1 MQKAFN
7 KLALNKYA
15 YFFFKMVSGI
25 PVLENKI
32 VYVISLI
39 FTKFFF
45 FFFTFLLFTF
55 KCFIHLEF
63 IFVGDTI

>member
-7 KLALNKYA
+7 KLALNKYT

-45 FFFTFLLFTF
+45 FFLHFCYLHLSVSSIWNLFL
-55 KCFIHLEF
+55 
-63 IFVGDTI
+63 